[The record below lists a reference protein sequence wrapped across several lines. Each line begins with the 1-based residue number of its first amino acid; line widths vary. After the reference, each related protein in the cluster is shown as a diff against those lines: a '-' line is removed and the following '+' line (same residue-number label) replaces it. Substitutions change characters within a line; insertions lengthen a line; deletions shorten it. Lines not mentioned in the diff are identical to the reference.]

1 MQHRGCVRVV
11 SSHAGRSRGEI
22 SAEMVFCAG
31 LSDVIIAFAVF
42 SSPTYSPI
50 VSAYAIVTFSLSVA
64 VACKTY

>member
-1 MQHRGCVRVV
+1 MQVV

-22 SAEMVFCAG
+22 SAKIVFCAG
-31 LSDVIIAFAVF
+31 LLDIIIAFAVF
-42 SSPTYSPI
+42 SSLTYYSI